1 MRTPFYQILMEL
13 AVDLE
18 PFVDSESQN
27 ASIARS
33 RTAVVLP
40 DRIFG
45 MWDITGSRGT
55 PRLSLRLE
63 PKFVYF
69 LRSDTN
75 LIFVNIFIF

>member
-1 MRTPFYQILMEL
+1 MRMPFYQILMGL

-18 PFVDSESQN
+18 PFVDSESKN

-55 PRLSLRLE
+55 QEQGLILG
-63 PKFVYF
+63 PKTVGFE
-69 LRSDTN
+69 RSESN
-75 LIFVNIFIF
+75 VFIFIVAIF